1 MRLLV
6 VGSGGR
12 EHALVEALSRSPQA
26 EEIFAAPGNPGMA
39 SVAELVDIPVDD
51 LISLRN
57 FARTV
62 DIDLTIVGPE
72 APLVGGIAEAFW
84 EAGLKIFGPSRGAAR
99 IEGSK
104 IFAKKI
110 MQHAGVPTAR
120 SEAFDREAAA
130 LDYLRSLP
138 PGDGYPVVVKVD
150 GLAAGKGVM
159 IADSYEEAEDAVRDV
174 FDGAFGAAGERLILE
189 EYLRGKEASVLALTD
204 GRNIL
209 PFVPAQDYKRL
220 EDGGEGPN
228 TGGMGAYSPTMWM
241 DSATYMTILEEI
253 INPTVHQLALIGAP
267 YTGLLY
273 AGVMITDEGPKALEF
288 NCRFGSLVRDHD
300 AGVQEARVGR
310 ADEGELVYGRVYDL
324 LQDRHVGRGVHP
336 HRRGVRP
343 HTARVRSLAA
353 VFEALVV
360 LGRHVRQYVASVG
373 ESENGGLLAPQVL
386 LEYQTLPRRPKRPI
400 EHVAHGIL
408 GLLIGVCDHNA
419 LARRQAVHLD
429 DDGVAVPRGKRA
441 EVGERRCFPVEGLR
455 AGGWDAGVLHD
466 LFGKDL
472 RTLDARR
479 ATRGT
484 KDLQTSL
491 PESLS
496 DPADERRLRTH
507 NGEVYVDRSGEVTQ

>member
-12 EHALVEALSRSPQA
+12 EHALVEALSRSQQA

-120 SEAFDREAAA
+120 AEAFDREAAA
-130 LDYLRSLP
+130 LAYLRSLP

-241 DSATYMTILEEI
+241 DSTTYMTILEEI

-288 NCRFGSLVRDHD
+288 NCRFGDPETQALLPRI
-300 AGVQEARVGR
+300 ET
-310 ADEGELVYGRVYDL
+310 DL
-324 LQDRHVGRGVHP
+324 LELMVACVEEDLGGREISWSP
-336 HRRGVRP
+336 EK
-343 HTARVRSLAA
+343 A
-353 VFEALVV
+353 VCVV
-360 LGRHVRQYVASVG
+360 LASEG
-373 ESENGGLLAPQVL
+373 YPESPTTGDEVSGL
-386 LEYQTLPRRPKRPI
+386 E
-400 EHVAHGIL
+400 
-408 GLLIGVCDHNA
+408 
-419 LARRQAVHLD
+419 
-429 DDGVAVPRGKRA
+429 
-441 EVGERRCFPVEGLR
+441 
-455 AGGWDAGVLHD
+455 D
-466 LFGKDL
+466 LFGL
-472 RTLDARR
+472 PGVRLYHA
-479 ATRGT
+479 ATRLEESRLYTAGGRVLNVVGT
-484 KDLQTSL
+484 GDSIIEARARAYAAVELIDFPGKQYRTDIALEALELEDL
-491 PESLS
+491 
-496 DPADERRLRTH
+496 
-507 NGEVYVDRSGEVTQ
+507 

>member
-12 EHALVEALSRSPQA
+12 EHALVEALSRSQQA

-120 SEAFDREAAA
+120 AEAFDQEAAA
-130 LDYLRSLP
+130 LAYLRSLP

-288 NCRFGSLVRDHD
+288 NCRFGDPETQALLPRI
-300 AGVQEARVGR
+300 ET
-310 ADEGELVYGRVYDL
+310 DL
-324 LQDRHVGRGVHP
+324 LELMVACVEEDLGGREISWSP
-336 HRRGVRP
+336 EK
-343 HTARVRSLAA
+343 A
-353 VFEALVV
+353 VCVV
-360 LGRHVRQYVASVG
+360 LASEG
-373 ESENGGLLAPQVL
+373 YPESPTTGDEISGL
-386 LEYQTLPRRPKRPI
+386 E
-400 EHVAHGIL
+400 
-408 GLLIGVCDHNA
+408 
-419 LARRQAVHLD
+419 
-429 DDGVAVPRGKRA
+429 
-441 EVGERRCFPVEGLR
+441 
-455 AGGWDAGVLHD
+455 D
-466 LFGKDL
+466 LFGL
-472 RTLDARR
+472 PGVRLYHA
-479 ATRGT
+479 ATRLEESRLYTAGGRVLNVVGT
-484 KDLQTSL
+484 GDSIIEARARAYAAVELIDFPGKQYRTDIALEALELEDL
-491 PESLS
+491 
-496 DPADERRLRTH
+496 
-507 NGEVYVDRSGEVTQ
+507 

>member
-130 LDYLRSLP
+130 LAYLRSLP

-189 EYLRGKEASVLALTD
+189 EYLRGKEASVFALTD

-288 NCRFGSLVRDHD
+288 NCRFGDPETQALLPRI
-300 AGVQEARVGR
+300 ET
-310 ADEGELVYGRVYDL
+310 DL
-324 LQDRHVGRGVHP
+324 LELMVACVEEDLGGREISWSP
-336 HRRGVRP
+336 EK
-343 HTARVRSLAA
+343 A
-353 VFEALVV
+353 VCVV
-360 LGRHVRQYVASVG
+360 LASEG
-373 ESENGGLLAPQVL
+373 YPESPTTGDEISGL
-386 LEYQTLPRRPKRPI
+386 E
-400 EHVAHGIL
+400 
-408 GLLIGVCDHNA
+408 
-419 LARRQAVHLD
+419 
-429 DDGVAVPRGKRA
+429 
-441 EVGERRCFPVEGLR
+441 
-455 AGGWDAGVLHD
+455 D
-466 LFGKDL
+466 LFGL
-472 RTLDARR
+472 PGVRVYHA
-479 ATRGT
+479 ATRLEESRLYTAGGRVLNVVGT
-484 KDLQTSL
+484 GDSIIEARARAYAAVELIDFPGKQY
-491 PESLS
+491 
-496 DPADERRLRTH
+496 RTDIAL
-507 NGEVYVDRSGEVTQ
+507 EALELEEL

>member
-12 EHALVEALSRSPQA
+12 EHALVEALSRSQQA

-130 LDYLRSLP
+130 LAYLRSLP

-159 IADSYEEAEDAVRDV
+159 VADSYEEAEDAVRDV

-189 EYLRGKEASVLALTD
+189 EYLRGKEASVFALTD

-288 NCRFGSLVRDHD
+288 NCRFGDPETQALLPRI
-300 AGVQEARVGR
+300 ET
-310 ADEGELVYGRVYDL
+310 DL
-324 LQDRHVGRGVHP
+324 LELMVACVEEDLGGREISWSP
-336 HRRGVRP
+336 EK
-343 HTARVRSLAA
+343 A
-353 VFEALVV
+353 VCVV
-360 LGRHVRQYVASVG
+360 LASEG
-373 ESENGGLLAPQVL
+373 YPESPTTGDEISGL
-386 LEYQTLPRRPKRPI
+386 E
-400 EHVAHGIL
+400 
-408 GLLIGVCDHNA
+408 
-419 LARRQAVHLD
+419 
-429 DDGVAVPRGKRA
+429 
-441 EVGERRCFPVEGLR
+441 
-455 AGGWDAGVLHD
+455 D
-466 LFGKDL
+466 LFGL
-472 RTLDARR
+472 PGVRVYHA
-479 ATRGT
+479 ATRLEESRLYTAGGRVLNVVGT
-484 KDLQTSL
+484 GDSIIEARARAYAAVELIDFPGKQY
-491 PESLS
+491 
-496 DPADERRLRTH
+496 RTDIAL
-507 NGEVYVDRSGEVTQ
+507 EALELEEL